1 MNLIKFPSINLELY
15 TSKIAFSVFGIGVY
29 KYAICIVLGAILGL
43 ILFTVS
49 LVTGIV
55 KESWVKPACEL
66 FINNMSMFLVPLFC
80 GLIVYKSII
89 AKNWI
94 AIFIIIFLTTTIVII
109 FTGLFTE
116 WGIKLLRLNNIK
128 TYESEN
134 E

>member
-1 MNLIKFPSINLELY
+1 
-15 TSKIAFSVFGIGVY
+15 
-29 KYAICIVLGAILGL
+29 
-43 ILFTVS
+43 
-49 LVTGIV
+49 
-55 KESWVKPACEL
+55 
-66 FINNMSMFLVPLFC
+66 MSMFLVPLFC